1 MNLKLE
7 RETFL
12 YELNGRGYN
21 FENTDWYDDWEMFED
36 DHLNMV
42 WEMWLASRNREGY
55 ELVPVDTLKRTIGH
69 IALALCHPDNSK
81 DEEEL
86 MHKDMVVIEK
96 VLIGVC
102 DEH

>member
-21 FENTDWYDDWEMFED
+21 FENTDWYEDWEMFED

-55 ELVPVDTLKRTIGH
+55 VLAPVEPKWEMIDAGENSCYGDDEDLVKKIYKAMMGA
-69 IALALCHPDNSK
+69 I
-81 DEEEL
+81 DE
-86 MHKDMVVIEK
+86 
-96 VLIGVC
+96 
-102 DEH
+102 